1 VQSAY
6 PALSVRAAAVAN
18 QGLGDASKQAAAT
31 SKTGLGSLQ
40 QPVGDGTLK
49 CAQAVPIMCDA
60 TGLSISVGKDIG
72 NGTVQEKD
80 GQIRHSSDSL
90 RMVWEGLDGERIS
103 PRHSYHRKRTDLTS
117 RRQIRNGYGIQNSR
131 DVLAAGSPSQQTQV
145 KGLKTLQEKRLKQ
158 KKYAEEIAA
167 AATQERQKVPDFFPS
182 HSALPMNRPSENN
195 WAFQTLYMP
204 KTVSQYNPGNI
215 SKVIRKIDYQ
225 KERPTFGAH
234 SASN

>member
-1 VQSAY
+1 
-6 PALSVRAAAVAN
+6 VAN
-18 QGLGDASKQAAAT
+18 EGLGEASKQTAADR
-31 SKTGLGSLQ
+31 KTGLGKSQ
-40 QPVGDGTLK
+40 QPVGDGTRK
-49 CAQAVPIMCDA
+49 NDHAVPIACDA

-72 NGTVQEKD
+72 DGAVQEKD
-80 GQIRHSSDSL
+80 GQTGHSSDSL

-117 RRQIRNGYGIQNSR
+117 RRQVRNGYGIKNPR
-131 DVLAAGSPSQQTQV
+131 DVLATESPSQQTLV

-167 AATQERQKVPDFFPS
+167 AATLERQDINGFFPS

-204 KTVSQYNPGNI
+204 KTVSHYNPGNI
-215 SKVIRKIDYQ
+215 SKVIRNMDYQ